1 MRRLAT
7 ASITLSVIGL
17 VTGIII
23 IIGLITYYSVLGG
36 KININ
41 L

>member
-1 MRRLAT
+1 VRRLAT